1 MFLKIL
7 LITIVFMALA
17 FAGFAVK
24 MFFKKDGEF
33 KKSCSSVHPKT
44 GERLGCACGGDGDG
58 SCKNIPVFIK
68 TKTPGLDGSCQNK
81 ETVDTKIKIQ
91 PLQVD

>member
-7 LITIVFMALA
+7 LLSVVIVAIA

-33 KKSCSSVHPKT
+33 KKSCSSVDPKT
-44 GERLGCACGGDGDG
+44 GQRIGCVCGGEGDG
-58 SCKNIPVFIK
+58 SCKNK
-68 TKTPGLDGSCQNK
+68 ELDDARVKVQ
-81 ETVDTKIKIQ
+81 TLHID
-91 PLQVD
+91 

>member
-7 LITIVFMALA
+7 LITIVFLALA
-17 FAGFAVK
+17 FVGFAVK

-33 KKSCSSVHPKT
+33 KKSCSTVNPET
-44 GERLGCACGGDGDG
+44 GEHLGCVCGGEGDG
-58 SCKNIPVFIK
+58 SCENNDKDIV
-68 TKTPGLDGSCQNK
+68 
-81 ETVDTKIKIQ
+81 TKIKIE

>member
-7 LITIVFMALA
+7 LITIVFLALA
-17 FAGFAVK
+17 FVGFAVK

-33 KKSCSSVHPKT
+33 KKQCSSIHPET
-44 GERLGCACGGDGDG
+44 GQRLGCVCGSEGDGN
-58 SCKNIPVFIK
+58 CE
-68 TKTPGLDGSCQNK
+68 NK
-81 ETVDTKIKIQ
+81 DNDLVTKIKIE

>member
-58 SCKNIPVFIK
+58 SC
-68 TKTPGLDGSCQNK
+68 QNK

>member
-1 MFLKIL
+1 MIFIKIL
-7 LITIVFMALA
+7 LITIIFMALA

-33 KKSCSSVHPKT
+33 KKQCSTVDPKT
-44 GERLGCACGGDGDG
+44 GQPLGCSCGGNGDG
-58 SCKNIPVFIK
+58 SCRNE
-68 TKTPGLDGSCQNK
+68 DE
-81 ETVDTKIKIQ
+81 ETSSKIKIK